1 MRKICLF
8 VLLQINAVLGWAQ
21 VTYTL
26 SSHREHVDKVINDA
40 ITEANRIKLADS
52 KLSPLMK
59 FAKKNIAS
67 DDKFADFDGSNSSIG
82 LCPVNKSWRIENRN
96 YRLPTPEEMIYIAP
110 FFTSPKD
117 MPRFTKSGKL
127 YNNVETLNIENSG
140 ETTVYS
146 DYMSKENVIYGLR
159 FKKRADNEPTD
170 NPYRLAYR
178 YTLSGG
184 ALIIGIKQLGSA
196 AGVKKVKDIADPK
209 WWAAQNDI
217 FLFTLPVK
225 KEGVA
230 YCTSGSSV
238 LLIDKEA
245 VRMSL
250 MSNTSNFLTRPY
262 IDIDKTYAAN
272 STFMHYNISGTNI
285 TVDKTIDPTIVKH
298 IGTEL
303 PNIDVYMRSCPFSV
317 NLEYEGGKFPYGDIV
332 SERLGS
338 GALIYHIA
346 LKKNFS
352 SDKRTM
358 VFKIKNAAHI
368 PQLEGKFTMTQMPI
382 DINNV
387 PDSIPADYL
396 ANNYL
401 DSSGSLSGNFNS
413 DIGQFDWEDAIS
425 YATFSVD
432 DVDARSMSFD
442 ELGEN
447 KKYYHLPSLNNLSC
461 VLPTSNKYFT
471 RKYEVEE
478 IDSMAYGIYNE
489 SPNTVTSSYY
499 SNGDGVIYA
508 VRPIRSWSSAAYRYQ
523 YKPKEGLVVDIIPL
537 GSAAFKVKSAREIS
551 DGEIF
556 TRPGVRTRIFRSD
569 EDSSQSNRA
578 CGRIWTSTETPYS
591 YDSDEAMAYEYDETG
606 IYVKSLPKSTML
618 SVIPFLGEENTS
630 DDQPDEEPTEPV
642 SHKSNRVRRVPRK
655 TRTSRP
661 AVSVRKTVKSPSK
674 GNNHIIV
681 VDKTK

>member
-26 SSHREHVDKVINDA
+26 SSHREYVDKVINDA
-40 ITEANRIKLADS
+40 ITEANRIKIEDS

-82 LCPVNKSWRIENRN
+82 LCPPNKSWRIGNRN

-170 NPYRLAYR
+170 NPYRSAYR

-262 IDIDKTYAAN
+262 IDIDKMYAAN

-303 PNIDVYMRSCPFSV
+303 PNIDVYMRSCPSSV

-338 GALIYHIA
+338 GALIYHIT

-401 DSSGSLSGNFNS
+401 DTSGSLSGNSNS
-413 DIGQFDWEDAIS
+413 DIGQFDWDSAKS
-425 YATFSVD
+425 YANSVE
-432 DVDARSMSFD
+432 VEERMKQVLSFD
-442 ELGEN
+442 DLDN
-447 KKYYHLPSLNNLSC
+447 VPLKYYHLPSLNNLSC
-461 VLPTSNKYFT
+461 ILPSHTKSFTEKYDL
-471 RKYEVEE
+471 EE
-478 IDSMAYGIYNE
+478 IDSMAYGIYDQD
-489 SPNTVTSSYY
+489 PNVVTSSYY
-499 SNGDGVIYA
+499 SKGDGVIYA
-508 VRPIRSWSSAAYRYQ
+508 IRPIKSWSSAAFRYQ
-523 YKPKEGLVVDIIPL
+523 YKPNEGLVVDMVPL
-537 GSAAFKVKSAREIS
+537 GSAAFKVKSAQEIS

-556 TRPGVRTRIFRSD
+556 SRSDVRTRIFRSN
-569 EDSSQSNRA
+569 EKQSS
-578 CGRIWTSTETPYS
+578 GGIWTSTESPYAP
-591 YDSDEAMAYEYDETG
+591 DEAMAYEYDKNG
-606 IYVKSLPKSTML
+606 IYLRSESKSKILP
-618 SVIPFLGEENTS
+618 VIPFLGEEKTTEEES
-630 DDQPDEEPTEPV
+630 DEESDEPV
-642 SHKSNRVRRVPRK
+642 TRKPKRVRRVPRK

-661 AVSVRKTVKSPSK
+661 AVSVRKIVKSPSK

>member
-26 SSHREHVDKVINDA
+26 SSHREYVDKVINDA
-40 ITEANRIKLADS
+40 ITEANRIKIEDS
-52 KLSPLMK
+52 ELSPLMK

-82 LCPVNKSWRIENRN
+82 LCPPNKSWRIGNRN

-170 NPYRLAYR
+170 NPYRSAYR

-184 ALIIGIKQLGSA
+184 TLIIGIKQLGSA

-303 PNIDVYMRSCPFSV
+303 PNIDVYMRSCPSSV

-338 GALIYHIA
+338 GALIYHIT
-346 LKKNFS
+346 LKKNYS

-401 DSSGSLSGNFNS
+401 DSSGSLTGNSNS

-425 YATFSVD
+425 YANFSVD
-432 DVDARSMSFD
+432 DVDTRFMSFD
-442 ELGEN
+442 ELCEK

-461 VLPTSNKYFT
+461 ILPSHTKSFTEKYDL
-471 RKYEVEE
+471 EE
-478 IDSMAYGIYNE
+478 IDSMAYGIYDQD
-489 SPNTVTSSYY
+489 PNVVTSSYY
-499 SNGDGVIYA
+499 SKGDGVIYA
-508 VRPIRSWSSAAYRYQ
+508 IRPIKSWSSAAFRYQ
-523 YKPKEGLVVDIIPL
+523 YKPNEGLVVDMVPL
-537 GSAAFKVKSAREIS
+537 GSAAFKVKSAQEIS

-556 TRPGVRTRIFRSD
+556 SRSDVRTRIFRSN
-569 EDSSQSNRA
+569 EKQSS
-578 CGRIWTSTETPYS
+578 GGIWTSTESPYAP
-591 YDSDEAMAYEYDETG
+591 DEAMAYEYDKNG
-606 IYVKSLPKSTML
+606 IYLRSESKSKILP
-618 SVIPFLGEENTS
+618 VIPFLGEEKTTEEES
-630 DDQPDEEPTEPV
+630 DEESDEPV
-642 SHKSNRVRRVPRK
+642 TRKPKRVRRVPRK

-661 AVSVRKTVKSPSK
+661 AVSVRKIVKSPSK

>member
-26 SSHREHVDKVINDA
+26 SSHREYVDKVINDA
-40 ITEANRIKLADS
+40 ITEANRIKIEDS
-52 KLSPLMK
+52 ELSPLMK

-82 LCPVNKSWRIENRN
+82 LCPPNKSWRIGNRN

-170 NPYRLAYR
+170 NPYRSAYR

-184 ALIIGIKQLGSA
+184 TLIIGIKQLGSA

-217 FLFTLPVK
+217 LLFTLPVME
-225 KEGVA
+225 EGVA

-262 IDIDKTYAAN
+262 IDIDKTYATN
-272 STFMHYNISGTNI
+272 RTFMHYNVSGTNI
-285 TVDKTIDPTIVKH
+285 TVDKTVDPTIVKH

-303 PNIDVYMRSCPFSV
+303 PNIDVYMRSCPSSA

-338 GALIYHIA
+338 GALIYHIT

-396 ANNYL
+396 ADNYL
-401 DSSGSLSGNFNS
+401 DTSGSLSGNSNS
-413 DIGQFDWEDAIS
+413 DIGQFDWDSAKS
-425 YATFSVD
+425 YANSVE
-432 DVDARSMSFD
+432 VEERMKQVLSFD
-442 ELGEN
+442 DLDN
-447 KKYYHLPSLNNLSC
+447 VPLKYYHLPSLNNLSC
-461 VLPTSNKYFT
+461 ILPSHTKSFTEKYDL
-471 RKYEVEE
+471 EE
-478 IDSMAYGIYNE
+478 IDSMAYGIYDQD
-489 SPNTVTSSYY
+489 PNVVTSSYY
-499 SNGDGVIYA
+499 SKGDGVIYA
-508 VRPIRSWSSAAYRYQ
+508 IRPIKSWSSAAFRYQ
-523 YKPKEGLVVDIIPL
+523 YKPNEGLVVDMVPL
-537 GSAAFKVKSAREIS
+537 GSAAFKVKSAQEIS

-556 TRPGVRTRIFRSD
+556 SRSDVRTRIFRSN
-569 EDSSQSNRA
+569 EKQSI
-578 CGRIWTSTETPYS
+578 GGIWTSTESPYAP
-591 YDSDEAMAYEYDETG
+591 DEAMAYEYDKNG
-606 IYVKSLPKSTML
+606 IYLRSESKSKILP
-618 SVIPFLGEENTS
+618 VIPFLGEEKTTEEES
-630 DDQPDEEPTEPV
+630 DEESDEPV
-642 SHKSNRVRRVPRK
+642 TRKPKRVRRVPRK

-661 AVSVRKTVKSPSK
+661 AVSVRKIVKSPSK

>member
-26 SSHREHVDKVINDA
+26 SSHREYVDKVINDA
-40 ITEANRIKLADS
+40 ITEANRIKIEDS
-52 KLSPLMK
+52 ELSPLMK

-82 LCPVNKSWRIENRN
+82 LCPPNKSWRIGNRN

-170 NPYRLAYR
+170 NPYRSAYR

-184 ALIIGIKQLGSA
+184 TLIIGIKQLGSA

-217 FLFTLPVK
+217 LLFTLPVME
-225 KEGVA
+225 EGVA

-262 IDIDKTYAAN
+262 IDIDKTYATN
-272 STFMHYNISGTNI
+272 RTFMHYNVSGTNI

-303 PNIDVYMRSCPFSV
+303 PNIDVYMRSCPSSA

-338 GALIYHIA
+338 GALIYHIT

-401 DSSGSLSGNFNS
+401 DTSGSLSGNSNS
-413 DIGQFDWEDAIS
+413 DIGQFDWDSAKS
-425 YATFSVD
+425 YANSVE
-432 DVDARSMSFD
+432 VEERMKQVLSFD
-442 ELGEN
+442 DLDN
-447 KKYYHLPSLNNLSC
+447 VPLKYYHLPSLNNLSC
-461 VLPTSNKYFT
+461 ILPSHTKSFTEKYDL
-471 RKYEVEE
+471 EE
-478 IDSMAYGIYNE
+478 IDSMAYGIYDQD
-489 SPNTVTSSYY
+489 PNVVTSSYY
-499 SNGDGVIYA
+499 SKGDGVIYA
-508 VRPIRSWSSAAYRYQ
+508 IRPIKSWSSAAFRYQ
-523 YKPKEGLVVDIIPL
+523 YKPNEGLVVDMVPL
-537 GSAAFKVKSAREIS
+537 GSAAFKVKSAQEIS

-556 TRPGVRTRIFRSD
+556 SRSDVRTRIFRSN
-569 EDSSQSNRA
+569 EKQSS
-578 CGRIWTSTETPYS
+578 GGIWTSTESPYAP
-591 YDSDEAMAYEYDETG
+591 DEAMAYEYDKNG
-606 IYVKSLPKSTML
+606 IYLRSESKSKILP
-618 SVIPFLGEENTS
+618 VIPFLGEEKTTEKES
-630 DDQPDEEPTEPV
+630 DEESDEPV
-642 SHKSNRVRRVPRK
+642 TRKPKRVRRVPRK
-655 TRTSRP
+655 TRTSRL
-661 AVSVRKTVKSPSK
+661 AVSVRKIVKSPSK

>member
-26 SSHREHVDKVINDA
+26 SSHREYVDKVINDA
-40 ITEANRIKLADS
+40 ITEANRIKIEDS
-52 KLSPLMK
+52 ELSPLMK

-67 DDKFADFDGSNSSIG
+67 DDKFADFDGSNSSVG
-82 LCPVNKSWRIENRN
+82 LCPPNKSWRIGNRN

-159 FKKRADNEPTD
+159 FKKRADSEPTD
-170 NPYRLAYR
+170 NPYRSAYR

-217 FLFTLPVK
+217 LLFTLPVME
-225 KEGVA
+225 EGVA

-262 IDIDKTYAAN
+262 IDIDKTYATN
-272 STFMHYNISGTNI
+272 RTFMHYNVSGTNI

-303 PNIDVYMRSCPFSV
+303 PNIDVYMRSCPSSA

-338 GALIYHIA
+338 GALIYHIT

-396 ANNYL
+396 ADNYL
-401 DSSGSLSGNFNS
+401 DTSGSLSGNSNS
-413 DIGQFDWEDAIS
+413 DIGQFDWDSAKS
-425 YATFSVD
+425 YANSVE
-432 DVDARSMSFD
+432 VEERMKQVLSFD
-442 ELGEN
+442 DLDN
-447 KKYYHLPSLNNLSC
+447 VPLKYYHLPSLNNLSC
-461 VLPTSNKYFT
+461 ILPSHTKSFTEKYDL
-471 RKYEVEE
+471 EE
-478 IDSMAYGIYNE
+478 IDSMAYGIYDQD
-489 SPNTVTSSYY
+489 PNVVTSSYY
-499 SNGDGVIYA
+499 SKGDGVIYA
-508 VRPIRSWSSAAYRYQ
+508 IRPIKSWSSAAFRYQ
-523 YKPKEGLVVDIIPL
+523 YKPNEGLVVDMVPL
-537 GSAAFKVKSAREIS
+537 GSAAFKVKSAQEIS

-556 TRPGVRTRIFRSD
+556 SRSDVRTRIFRSN
-569 EDSSQSNRA
+569 EKQSI
-578 CGRIWTSTETPYS
+578 GGIWTSTESPYAP
-591 YDSDEAMAYEYDETG
+591 DEAMAYEYDKNG
-606 IYVKSLPKSTML
+606 IYLRSESKSKILP
-618 SVIPFLGEENTS
+618 VIPFLGEEKTTEEES
-630 DDQPDEEPTEPV
+630 DEESDEPV
-642 SHKSNRVRRVPRK
+642 TRKPKRVRRVPRK

-661 AVSVRKTVKSPSK
+661 AVSVRKIVKSPSK

>member
-26 SSHREHVDKVINDA
+26 SSHREYVDKVINDA
-40 ITEANRIKLADS
+40 ITEANRIKIEDS
-52 KLSPLMK
+52 ELCPLMK

-67 DDKFADFDGSNSSIG
+67 DDKFADFDGSNSSVG
-82 LCPVNKSWRIENRN
+82 LCPPNKSWRIGNRN

-140 ETTVYS
+140 ETTAYS

-170 NPYRLAYR
+170 NPYRSAYR

-184 ALIIGIKQLGSA
+184 TLIIGIKQLGSA

-217 FLFTLPVK
+217 LLFTLPVME
-225 KEGVA
+225 EGVA

-262 IDIDKTYAAN
+262 IDIDKTYATN
-272 STFMHYNISGTNI
+272 RTFMHYNVSGTNI

-303 PNIDVYMRSCPFSV
+303 PNIDVYMRSCPSSA

-338 GALIYHIA
+338 GALIYHIT

-401 DSSGSLSGNFNS
+401 DTSGSLSGNSNS
-413 DIGQFDWEDAIS
+413 DIGQFDWDSAKS
-425 YATFSVD
+425 YANSVE
-432 DVDARSMSFD
+432 VEERMKQVLSFD
-442 ELGEN
+442 DLDN
-447 KKYYHLPSLNNLSC
+447 VPLKYYHLPSLNNLSC
-461 VLPTSNKYFT
+461 ILPSHTKSFTEKYDL
-471 RKYEVEE
+471 EE
-478 IDSMAYGIYNE
+478 IDSMAYGIYDQD
-489 SPNTVTSSYY
+489 PNVVTSSYY
-499 SNGDGVIYA
+499 SKGDGVIYA
-508 VRPIRSWSSAAYRYQ
+508 IRPIKSWSSAAFRYQ
-523 YKPKEGLVVDIIPL
+523 YKPNEGLVVDMVPL
-537 GSAAFKVKSAREIS
+537 GSAAFKVKSAQEIS

-556 TRPGVRTRIFRSD
+556 SRSDVRTRIFRSN
-569 EDSSQSNRA
+569 EKQSI
-578 CGRIWTSTETPYS
+578 GGIWTSTESPYAP
-591 YDSDEAMAYEYDETG
+591 DEAMAYEYDKNG
-606 IYVKSLPKSTML
+606 IYLRSESKSKILP
-618 SVIPFLGEENTS
+618 VIPFLGEEKTTEEES
-630 DDQPDEEPTEPV
+630 DEESDEPV
-642 SHKSNRVRRVPRK
+642 TRKPKRVRRVPRK

-661 AVSVRKTVKSPSK
+661 AVSVRKIVKSPSK

>member
-26 SSHREHVDKVINDA
+26 SSHREYVDKVINDA
-40 ITEANRIKLADS
+40 ITEANRIKIADS
-52 KLSPLMK
+52 ELSPLMK

-82 LCPVNKSWRIENRN
+82 LCPPNKSWRIGNRN

-170 NPYRLAYR
+170 NPYRSAYR

-184 ALIIGIKQLGSA
+184 TLIIGIKQLGSA

-217 FLFTLPVK
+217 LLFTLPVME
-225 KEGVA
+225 EGVA

-262 IDIDKTYAAN
+262 IDIDKTYATN
-272 STFMHYNISGTNI
+272 RTFMHYNVSGTNI

-303 PNIDVYMRSCPFSV
+303 PNIDVYMRSCPSSA

-338 GALIYHIA
+338 GALIYHIT

-401 DSSGSLSGNFNS
+401 DTSGSLSGNSNS
-413 DIGQFDWEDAIS
+413 DIGQFDWDSAKS
-425 YATFSVD
+425 YANSVE
-432 DVDARSMSFD
+432 VEERMKQVLSFD
-442 ELGEN
+442 DLDN
-447 KKYYHLPSLNNLSC
+447 VPLKYYHLPSLNNLSC
-461 VLPTSNKYFT
+461 ILPSHTKSFTEKYDL
-471 RKYEVEE
+471 EE
-478 IDSMAYGIYNE
+478 IDSMAYGIYDQD
-489 SPNTVTSSYY
+489 PNVVTSSYY
-499 SNGDGVIYA
+499 SKGDGVIYA
-508 VRPIRSWSSAAYRYQ
+508 IRPIKSWSSAAFRYQ
-523 YKPKEGLVVDIIPL
+523 YKPNEGLVVDMVPL
-537 GSAAFKVKSAREIS
+537 GSAAFKVKSAQEIS

-556 TRPGVRTRIFRSD
+556 SRSDVRTRIFRSN
-569 EDSSQSNRA
+569 EKQSI
-578 CGRIWTSTETPYS
+578 GGIWTSTESPYAP
-591 YDSDEAMAYEYDETG
+591 DEAMAYEYDKNG
-606 IYVKSLPKSTML
+606 IYLRSESKSKILP
-618 SVIPFLGEENTS
+618 VIPFLGEEKTTEEES
-630 DDQPDEEPTEPV
+630 DEESDEPV
-642 SHKSNRVRRVPRK
+642 TRKPKRVRRVPRK

-661 AVSVRKTVKSPSK
+661 AVSVRKIVKSPSK

>member
-26 SSHREHVDKVINDA
+26 SSHREYVDKVINDA
-40 ITEANRIKLADS
+40 ITEANRIKIADS
-52 KLSPLMK
+52 ELSPLMK

-82 LCPVNKSWRIENRN
+82 LCPPNKSWRIGNRN

-127 YNNVETLNIENSG
+127 CNNVETLNIENSG

-170 NPYRLAYR
+170 NPYCSAYR

-217 FLFTLPVK
+217 LLFTLPVME
-225 KEGVA
+225 EGVA

-262 IDIDKTYAAN
+262 IDIDKTYATN
-272 STFMHYNISGTNI
+272 RTFMHYNVSGTNI

-303 PNIDVYMRSCPFSV
+303 PNIDVYMRSCPSSA

-338 GALIYHIA
+338 GALIYHIT

-401 DSSGSLSGNFNS
+401 DTSGSLSGNSNS
-413 DIGQFDWEDAIS
+413 DIGQFDWDSAKS
-425 YATFSVD
+425 YANSVE
-432 DVDARSMSFD
+432 VEERMKQVLSFD
-442 ELGEN
+442 DLDN
-447 KKYYHLPSLNNLSC
+447 VPLKYYHLPSLNNLSC
-461 VLPTSNKYFT
+461 ILPSHTKSFTEKYDL
-471 RKYEVEE
+471 EE
-478 IDSMAYGIYNE
+478 IDSMAYGIYDQD
-489 SPNTVTSSYY
+489 PNVVSSSYY
-499 SNGDGVIYA
+499 SKGDGVIYA
-508 VRPIRSWSSAAYRYQ
+508 IRPIKSWSSAAFRYQ
-523 YKPKEGLVVDIIPL
+523 YKPNEGLVVDMVPL
-537 GSAAFKVKSAREIS
+537 GSAAFKVKSAQEIS

-556 TRPGVRTRIFRSD
+556 SRSDVRTRIFRSN
-569 EDSSQSNRA
+569 EKQSS
-578 CGRIWTSTETPYS
+578 GGIWTSTESPYAP
-591 YDSDEAMAYEYDETG
+591 DEAMAYEYDKNG
-606 IYVKSLPKSTML
+606 IYLRSESKSKILP
-618 SVIPFLGEENTS
+618 VIPFLGEEKTTEEES
-630 DDQPDEEPTEPV
+630 DEESDEPV
-642 SHKSNRVRRVPRK
+642 TRKPKRVRRVPRK

-661 AVSVRKTVKSPSK
+661 AVSVRKIVKSPSK

>member
-26 SSHREHVDKVINDA
+26 SSHREYVDKVINDA
-40 ITEANRIKLADS
+40 ITEANRIKIEDS

-82 LCPVNKSWRIENRN
+82 LCPPNKSWRIGNRN

-170 NPYRLAYR
+170 NPYRSAYR

-303 PNIDVYMRSCPFSV
+303 PNIDVYMRSCPSSV

-338 GALIYHIA
+338 GALIYHIT

-401 DSSGSLSGNFNS
+401 DTSGSLSGNSNS
-413 DIGQFDWEDAIS
+413 DIGQFDWDSAKS
-425 YATFSVD
+425 YANSVE
-432 DVDARSMSFD
+432 VEERMKQVLSFD
-442 ELGEN
+442 DLDN
-447 KKYYHLPSLNNLSC
+447 VPLKYYHLPSLNNLSC
-461 VLPTSNKYFT
+461 ILPSHTKSFTEKYDL
-471 RKYEVEE
+471 EE
-478 IDSMAYGIYNE
+478 IDSMAYGIYDQD
-489 SPNTVTSSYY
+489 PNVVTSSYY
-499 SNGDGVIYA
+499 SKGDGVIYA
-508 VRPIRSWSSAAYRYQ
+508 IRPIKSWSSAAFRYQ
-523 YKPKEGLVVDIIPL
+523 YKPNEGLVVDMVPL
-537 GSAAFKVKSAREIS
+537 GSAAFKVKSAQEIS

-556 TRPGVRTRIFRSD
+556 SRSDVRTRIFRSN
-569 EDSSQSNRA
+569 EKQSI
-578 CGRIWTSTETPYS
+578 GGIWTSTESPYAP
-591 YDSDEAMAYEYDETG
+591 DEAMAYEYDKNG
-606 IYVKSLPKSTML
+606 IYLRSESKSKILP
-618 SVIPFLGEENTS
+618 VIPFLGEEKTTEEES
-630 DDQPDEEPTEPV
+630 DEESDEPV
-642 SHKSNRVRRVPRK
+642 TRKPKRVRRVPRK

-661 AVSVRKTVKSPSK
+661 AVSVRKIVKSPSK

>member
-26 SSHREHVDKVINDA
+26 SSHREYVDKVINDA
-40 ITEANRIKLADS
+40 ITEANRIKIADS
-52 KLSPLMK
+52 ELSPLMK

-82 LCPVNKSWRIENRN
+82 LCPPNKSWRIGNRN

-170 NPYRLAYR
+170 NPYRSAYR

-217 FLFTLPVK
+217 LLFTLPVME
-225 KEGVA
+225 EGVA

-262 IDIDKTYAAN
+262 IDIDKTYATN
-272 STFMHYNISGTNI
+272 RTFMHYNVSGTNI

-303 PNIDVYMRSCPFSV
+303 PNIDVYMRSCPSSA

-338 GALIYHIA
+338 GALIYHIT

-401 DSSGSLSGNFNS
+401 DTSGSLSGNSNS
-413 DIGQFDWEDAIS
+413 DIGQFDWDSAKS
-425 YATFSVD
+425 YANSVE
-432 DVDARSMSFD
+432 VEERMKQVLSFD
-442 ELGEN
+442 DLDN
-447 KKYYHLPSLNNLSC
+447 VPLKYYHLPSLNNLSC
-461 VLPTSNKYFT
+461 ILPSHTKSFTEKYDL
-471 RKYEVEE
+471 EE
-478 IDSMAYGIYNE
+478 IDSMAYGIYDQD
-489 SPNTVTSSYY
+489 PNVVTSSYY
-499 SNGDGVIYA
+499 SKGDGVIYA
-508 VRPIRSWSSAAYRYQ
+508 IRPIKSWSSAAFRYQ
-523 YKPKEGLVVDIIPL
+523 YKPNEGLVVDMVPL
-537 GSAAFKVKSAREIS
+537 GSAAFKVKSAQEIS

-556 TRPGVRTRIFRSD
+556 SRSDVRTRIFRSN
-569 EDSSQSNRA
+569 EKQSI
-578 CGRIWTSTETPYS
+578 GGIWTSTESPYAP
-591 YDSDEAMAYEYDETG
+591 DEAMAYEYDKNG
-606 IYVKSLPKSTML
+606 IYLRSESKSKILP
-618 SVIPFLGEENTS
+618 VIPFLGEEKTTEEES
-630 DDQPDEEPTEPV
+630 DEESDEPV
-642 SHKSNRVRRVPRK
+642 TRKPKRVRRVPRK

-661 AVSVRKTVKSPSK
+661 AVSVRKIVKSPSK

>member
-26 SSHREHVDKVINDA
+26 SSHREYVDKVINDA
-40 ITEANRIKLADS
+40 ITEANRIKIADS
-52 KLSPLMK
+52 ELSPLMK

-82 LCPVNKSWRIENRN
+82 LCPPNKSWRIGNRN

-170 NPYRLAYR
+170 NPYRSAYR

-184 ALIIGIKQLGSA
+184 TLIIGIKQLGSA

-217 FLFTLPVK
+217 LLFTLPVME
-225 KEGVA
+225 EGVA

-262 IDIDKTYAAN
+262 IDIDKTYATN
-272 STFMHYNISGTNI
+272 RTFMHYNVSGTNI

-303 PNIDVYMRSCPFSV
+303 PNIDVYMRSCPSSA

-338 GALIYHIA
+338 GALIYHIT

-401 DSSGSLSGNFNS
+401 DSSGSLTGNSNS

-425 YATFSVD
+425 YANFSVD
-432 DVDARSMSFD
+432 DVDTRSMSFD
-442 ELGEN
+442 ELCEK

-461 VLPTSNKYFT
+461 ILPSHTKSFTEKYDL
-471 RKYEVEE
+471 EE
-478 IDSMAYGIYNE
+478 IDSMAYGIYDQD
-489 SPNTVTSSYY
+489 PNVVTSSYY
-499 SNGDGVIYA
+499 SKGDGVIYA
-508 VRPIRSWSSAAYRYQ
+508 IRPIKSWSSAAFRYQ
-523 YKPKEGLVVDIIPL
+523 YKPNEGLVVDMVPL
-537 GSAAFKVKSAREIS
+537 GSAAFKVKSAQEIS

-556 TRPGVRTRIFRSD
+556 SRSDVRTRIFRSN
-569 EDSSQSNRA
+569 EKQSI
-578 CGRIWTSTETPYS
+578 GGIWTSTESPYAP
-591 YDSDEAMAYEYDETG
+591 DEAMAYEYDKNG
-606 IYVKSLPKSTML
+606 IYLRSESKSKILP
-618 SVIPFLGEENTS
+618 VIPFLGEEKTTEEES
-630 DDQPDEEPTEPV
+630 DEESDEPV
-642 SHKSNRVRRVPRK
+642 TRKPKRVRRVPRK

-661 AVSVRKTVKSPSK
+661 AVSVRKIVKSPSK

>member
-26 SSHREHVDKVINDA
+26 SSHREYVDKVINDA
-40 ITEANRIKLADS
+40 ITEANRIKIEDS
-52 KLSPLMK
+52 ELSPLMK

-82 LCPVNKSWRIENRN
+82 LCPPNKSWRIGNRN

-127 YNNVETLNIENSG
+127 YNNVETLNIKNSG

-170 NPYRLAYR
+170 NPYRSAYR

-217 FLFTLPVK
+217 LLFTLPVME
-225 KEGVA
+225 EGVA

-262 IDIDKTYAAN
+262 IDIDKTYATN
-272 STFMHYNISGTNI
+272 RTFMHYNVSGTNI

-303 PNIDVYMRSCPFSV
+303 PNIDVYMRSCPSSA

-338 GALIYHIA
+338 GALIYHIT

-396 ANNYL
+396 ADNYL
-401 DSSGSLSGNFNS
+401 DTSGSLSGNSNS
-413 DIGQFDWEDAIS
+413 DIGQFDWDSAKS
-425 YATFSVD
+425 YANSVE
-432 DVDARSMSFD
+432 VEERMKQVLSFD
-442 ELGEN
+442 DLDN
-447 KKYYHLPSLNNLSC
+447 VPLKYYHLPSLNNLSC
-461 VLPTSNKYFT
+461 ILPSHTKSFTEKYDL
-471 RKYEVEE
+471 EE
-478 IDSMAYGIYNE
+478 IDSMAYGIYDQD
-489 SPNTVTSSYY
+489 PNVVTSSYY
-499 SNGDGVIYA
+499 SKGDGVIYA
-508 VRPIRSWSSAAYRYQ
+508 IRPIKSWSSAAFRYQ
-523 YKPKEGLVVDIIPL
+523 YKPNEGLVVDMVPL
-537 GSAAFKVKSAREIS
+537 GSAAFKVKSAQEIS

-556 TRPGVRTRIFRSD
+556 SRSDVRTRIFRSN
-569 EDSSQSNRA
+569 EKQSI
-578 CGRIWTSTETPYS
+578 GGIWTSTESPYAP
-591 YDSDEAMAYEYDETG
+591 DEAMAYEYDKNG
-606 IYVKSLPKSTML
+606 IYLRSESKSKILP
-618 SVIPFLGEENTS
+618 VIPFLGEEKTTEEES
-630 DDQPDEEPTEPV
+630 DEESDEPV
-642 SHKSNRVRRVPRK
+642 TRKPKRVRRVPRK

-661 AVSVRKTVKSPSK
+661 AVSVRKIVKSPSK

>member
-26 SSHREHVDKVINDA
+26 SSHREYVDKVINDA
-40 ITEANRIKLADS
+40 ITEANRIKIEDS
-52 KLSPLMK
+52 ELSPLMK

-82 LCPVNKSWRIENRN
+82 LCPSNKSWRIGNRN

-170 NPYRLAYR
+170 NPYRSAYR

-217 FLFTLPVK
+217 LLFTLPVME
-225 KEGVA
+225 EGVA

-262 IDIDKTYAAN
+262 IDIDKTYATN
-272 STFMHYNISGTNI
+272 RTFMHYNVSGTNI

-303 PNIDVYMRSCPFSV
+303 PNIDVYMRSCPSSA

-338 GALIYHIA
+338 GALIYHIT

-401 DSSGSLSGNFNS
+401 DTSGSLSGNSNS
-413 DIGQFDWEDAIS
+413 DIGQFDWDSAKS
-425 YATFSVD
+425 YANSVE
-432 DVDARSMSFD
+432 VEERMKQVLSFD
-442 ELGEN
+442 DLDN
-447 KKYYHLPSLNNLSC
+447 VPLKYYHLPSLNNLSC
-461 VLPTSNKYFT
+461 ILPSHTKSFTEKYDL
-471 RKYEVEE
+471 EE
-478 IDSMAYGIYNE
+478 IDSMAYGIYDQD
-489 SPNTVTSSYY
+489 PNVVTSSYY
-499 SNGDGVIYA
+499 SKGDGVIYA
-508 VRPIRSWSSAAYRYQ
+508 IRPIKSWSSAAFRYQ
-523 YKPKEGLVVDIIPL
+523 YKPNEGLVVDMVPL
-537 GSAAFKVKSAREIS
+537 GSAAFKVKSAQEIS

-556 TRPGVRTRIFRSD
+556 SRSDVRTRIFRSN
-569 EDSSQSNRA
+569 EKQSI
-578 CGRIWTSTETPYS
+578 GGIWTSTESPYAP
-591 YDSDEAMAYEYDETG
+591 DEAMAYEYDKNG
-606 IYVKSLPKSTML
+606 IYLRSESKSKILP
-618 SVIPFLGEENTS
+618 VIPFLGEEKTTEEES
-630 DDQPDEEPTEPV
+630 DEESDEPV
-642 SHKSNRVRRVPRK
+642 TRKPKRVRRVPRK

-661 AVSVRKTVKSPSK
+661 AVSVRKIVKSPSK

>member
-26 SSHREHVDKVINDA
+26 SSHREYVDKVINDA
-40 ITEANRIKLADS
+40 ITEANRIKIEDS
-52 KLSPLMK
+52 ELSPLMK

-82 LCPVNKSWRIENRN
+82 LCPPNKSWRIGNRN

-170 NPYRLAYR
+170 NPYRSAYR

-217 FLFTLPVK
+217 LLFTLPVME
-225 KEGVA
+225 EGVA

-262 IDIDKTYAAN
+262 IDIDKTYATN
-272 STFMHYNISGTNI
+272 RTFMHYNVSGTNI

-303 PNIDVYMRSCPFSV
+303 PNIDVYMRSCPSSA

-338 GALIYHIA
+338 GALIYHIT

-401 DSSGSLSGNFNS
+401 DTSGSLSGNSNS
-413 DIGQFDWEDAIS
+413 DIGQFDWDSAKS
-425 YATFSVD
+425 YANSVE
-432 DVDARSMSFD
+432 VEERMKQVLSFD
-442 ELGEN
+442 DLDN
-447 KKYYHLPSLNNLSC
+447 VPLKYYHLPSLNNLSC
-461 VLPTSNKYFT
+461 ILPSHTKSFTEKYDL
-471 RKYEVEE
+471 EE
-478 IDSMAYGIYNE
+478 IDSMAYGIYDQD
-489 SPNTVTSSYY
+489 PNVVSSSYY
-499 SNGDGVIYA
+499 SKGDGVIYA
-508 VRPIRSWSSAAYRYQ
+508 IRPIKSWSSAAFRYQ
-523 YKPKEGLVVDIIPL
+523 YKPNEGLVVDMVPL
-537 GSAAFKVKSAREIS
+537 GSAAFKVKSAQEIS

-556 TRPGVRTRIFRSD
+556 SRSDVRTRIFRSN
-569 EDSSQSNRA
+569 EKQSS
-578 CGRIWTSTETPYS
+578 GGIWTSTESPYAP
-591 YDSDEAMAYEYDETG
+591 DEAMAYEYNKNG
-606 IYVKSLPKSTML
+606 IYLRSESKSKILP
-618 SVIPFLGEENTS
+618 VIPFLGEEKTTEEES
-630 DDQPDEEPTEPV
+630 DEESDEPV
-642 SHKSNRVRRVPRK
+642 TRKPKRVRRVPRK

-661 AVSVRKTVKSPSK
+661 AVSVRKIVKSPSK

>member
-26 SSHREHVDKVINDA
+26 SSHREYVDKVINDA
-40 ITEANRIKLADS
+40 ITEANRIKIEDS
-52 KLSPLMK
+52 ELSPLMK

-67 DDKFADFDGSNSSIG
+67 DDKFADFDGSNSSVG
-82 LCPVNKSWRIENRN
+82 LCPPNKSWRIGNRN

-170 NPYRLAYR
+170 NPYRSAYR

-184 ALIIGIKQLGSA
+184 TLIIGIKQLGSA

-217 FLFTLPVK
+217 LLFTLPVME
-225 KEGVA
+225 EGVA

-262 IDIDKTYAAN
+262 IDIEKTYATN
-272 STFMHYNISGTNI
+272 RTFMHYNVSGTNI

-303 PNIDVYMRSCPFSV
+303 PNIDVYMRSCPSSA

-338 GALIYHIA
+338 GALIYHIT

-401 DSSGSLSGNFNS
+401 DTSGSLSGNSNS
-413 DIGQFDWEDAIS
+413 DIGQFDWDSAKS
-425 YATFSVD
+425 YANSVE
-432 DVDARSMSFD
+432 VEERMKQVLSFD
-442 ELGEN
+442 DLDN
-447 KKYYHLPSLNNLSC
+447 VPLKYYHLPSLNNLSC
-461 VLPTSNKYFT
+461 ILPSHTKSFTEKYDL
-471 RKYEVEE
+471 EE
-478 IDSMAYGIYNE
+478 IDSMAYGIYDQD
-489 SPNTVTSSYY
+489 PNVVTSSYY
-499 SNGDGVIYA
+499 SKGDGVIYA
-508 VRPIRSWSSAAYRYQ
+508 IRPIKSWSSAAFRYQ
-523 YKPKEGLVVDIIPL
+523 YKPNEGLVVDMVPL
-537 GSAAFKVKSAREIS
+537 GSAAFKVKSAQEIS

-556 TRPGVRTRIFRSD
+556 SRSDVRTRIFRSN
-569 EDSSQSNRA
+569 EKQSS
-578 CGRIWTSTETPYS
+578 GGIWTSTESPYAP
-591 YDSDEAMAYEYDETG
+591 DEAMAYEYDKNG
-606 IYVKSLPKSTML
+606 IYLRSESKSKILP
-618 SVIPFLGEENTS
+618 VIPFLGEEKTTEEES
-630 DDQPDEEPTEPV
+630 DEESDEPV
-642 SHKSNRVRRVPRK
+642 TRKPKRVRRVPRK

-661 AVSVRKTVKSPSK
+661 AVSVRKIVKSPSK

>member
-26 SSHREHVDKVINDA
+26 SSHREYVDKVINDA
-40 ITEANRIKLADS
+40 ITEANRIKIEDS
-52 KLSPLMK
+52 ELSPLMK

-67 DDKFADFDGSNSSIG
+67 DDKFADFDGSNSSVG
-82 LCPVNKSWRIENRN
+82 LCPPNKSWRIGNRN

-170 NPYRLAYR
+170 NPYRSAYR

-184 ALIIGIKQLGSA
+184 TLIIGIKQLGSA

-217 FLFTLPVK
+217 LLFTLPVME
-225 KEGVA
+225 EGVA

-262 IDIDKTYAAN
+262 IDIDKTYATN
-272 STFMHYNISGTNI
+272 RTFMHYNVSGTNI

-303 PNIDVYMRSCPFSV
+303 PNIDVYMRSCPSSA

-338 GALIYHIA
+338 GALIYHIT

-401 DSSGSLSGNFNS
+401 DTSGSLSGNSNS
-413 DIGQFDWEDAIS
+413 DIGQFDWDSAKS
-425 YATFSVD
+425 YANSVE
-432 DVDARSMSFD
+432 VEERMKQVLSFD
-442 ELGEN
+442 DLDN
-447 KKYYHLPSLNNLSC
+447 VPLKYYHLPSLNNLSC
-461 VLPTSNKYFT
+461 ILPSHTKSFTEKYDL
-471 RKYEVEE
+471 EE
-478 IDSMAYGIYNE
+478 IDSMAYGIYDQD
-489 SPNTVTSSYY
+489 PNVVTSSYY
-499 SNGDGVIYA
+499 SKGDGVIYA
-508 VRPIRSWSSAAYRYQ
+508 IRPIKSWSSAAFRYQ
-523 YKPKEGLVVDIIPL
+523 YKPNEGLVVDMVPL
-537 GSAAFKVKSAREIS
+537 GSAAFKVKSAQEIS

-556 TRPGVRTRIFRSD
+556 SRSDVRTRIFRSN
-569 EDSSQSNRA
+569 EKQSS
-578 CGRIWTSTETPYS
+578 GGIWTSTESPYAP
-591 YDSDEAMAYEYDETG
+591 DEAMAYEYDKNG
-606 IYVKSLPKSTML
+606 IYLRSESKSKILP
-618 SVIPFLGEENTS
+618 VIPFLGEEKTTEEES
-630 DDQPDEEPTEPV
+630 DEESDEPV
-642 SHKSNRVRRVPRK
+642 TRKPKRVRRVPRK

-661 AVSVRKTVKSPSK
+661 AVSVRESTYFL
-674 GNNHIIV
+674 
-681 VDKTK
+681 

>member
-26 SSHREHVDKVINDA
+26 SSHREYVDKVINDA
-40 ITEANRIKLADS
+40 ITEANRIKIEDS

-82 LCPVNKSWRIENRN
+82 LCPPNKSWRIGNRN

-170 NPYRLAYR
+170 NPYRSAYR

-303 PNIDVYMRSCPFSV
+303 PNIDVYMRSCPSSV

-338 GALIYHIA
+338 GALIYHIT

-358 VFKIKNAAHI
+358 VFIIKNAAHI

-401 DSSGSLSGNFNS
+401 DTSGSLSGNSNS
-413 DIGQFDWEDAIS
+413 DIGQFDWDSAKS
-425 YATFSVD
+425 YANSVE
-432 DVDARSMSFD
+432 VEERMKQVLSFD
-442 ELGEN
+442 DLDN
-447 KKYYHLPSLNNLSC
+447 VPLKYYHLPSLNNLSC
-461 VLPTSNKYFT
+461 ILPSHTKSFTEKYDL
-471 RKYEVEE
+471 EE
-478 IDSMAYGIYNE
+478 IDSMAYGIYDQD
-489 SPNTVTSSYY
+489 PNVVTSSYY
-499 SNGDGVIYA
+499 SKGDGVIYA
-508 VRPIRSWSSAAYRYQ
+508 IRPIKSWSSAAFRYQ
-523 YKPKEGLVVDIIPL
+523 YKPNEGLVVDMVPL
-537 GSAAFKVKSAREIS
+537 GSAAFKVKSAQEIS

-556 TRPGVRTRIFRSD
+556 SRSDVRTRIFRSN
-569 EDSSQSNRA
+569 EKQSS
-578 CGRIWTSTETPYS
+578 GGIWTSTESPYAP
-591 YDSDEAMAYEYDETG
+591 DEAMAYEYDKNG
-606 IYVKSLPKSTML
+606 IYLRSESKSKILP
-618 SVIPFLGEENTS
+618 VIPFLGEEKTTEEES
-630 DDQPDEEPTEPV
+630 DEESDEPV
-642 SHKSNRVRRVPRK
+642 TRKPKRVRRVPRK

-661 AVSVRKTVKSPSK
+661 AVSVRKIVKSPSK

>member
-26 SSHREHVDKVINDA
+26 SSHREYVDKVINDA
-40 ITEANRIKLADS
+40 ITEANRIKIEDS

-82 LCPVNKSWRIENRN
+82 LCPPNKSWRIGNRN

-170 NPYRLAYR
+170 NPYRSAYR

-303 PNIDVYMRSCPFSV
+303 PNIDVYMRSCPSSV

-338 GALIYHIA
+338 GALIYHIT
-346 LKKNFS
+346 LKKNFN

-401 DSSGSLSGNFNS
+401 DTSGSLSGNSNS
-413 DIGQFDWEDAIS
+413 DIGQFDWDSAKS
-425 YATFSVD
+425 YANSVE
-432 DVDARSMSFD
+432 VEERMKQVLSFD
-442 ELGEN
+442 DLDN
-447 KKYYHLPSLNNLSC
+447 VPLKYYHLPSLNNLSC
-461 VLPTSNKYFT
+461 ILPSHTKSFTEKYDL
-471 RKYEVEE
+471 EE
-478 IDSMAYGIYNE
+478 IDSMAYGIYDQD
-489 SPNTVTSSYY
+489 PNVVTSSYY
-499 SNGDGVIYA
+499 SKGDGVIYA
-508 VRPIRSWSSAAYRYQ
+508 IRPIKSWSSAAFRYQ
-523 YKPKEGLVVDIIPL
+523 YKPNEGLVVDMVPL
-537 GSAAFKVKSAREIS
+537 GSAAFKVKSAQEIS
-551 DGEIF
+551 DGEILS
-556 TRPGVRTRIFRSD
+556 RSDVRTRIFRSN
-569 EDSSQSNRA
+569 EKQSS
-578 CGRIWTSTETPYS
+578 GGIWTSTESPYAP
-591 YDSDEAMAYEYDETG
+591 DEAMAYEYDKNG
-606 IYVKSLPKSTML
+606 IYLRSESKSKILP
-618 SVIPFLGEENTS
+618 VIPFLGEEKTTEEES
-630 DDQPDEEPTEPV
+630 DEESDEPV
-642 SHKSNRVRRVPRK
+642 TRKPKRVRRVPRK

-661 AVSVRKTVKSPSK
+661 AVSVRKIVKSPSK

>member
-1 MRKICLF
+1 M
-8 VLLQINAVLGWAQ
+8 
-21 VTYTL
+21 
-26 SSHREHVDKVINDA
+26 
-40 ITEANRIKLADS
+40 
-52 KLSPLMK
+52 
-59 FAKKNIAS
+59 
-67 DDKFADFDGSNSSIG
+67 
-82 LCPVNKSWRIENRN
+82 
-96 YRLPTPEEMIYIAP
+96 
-110 FFTSPKD
+110 
-117 MPRFTKSGKL
+117 
-127 YNNVETLNIENSG
+127 ETLNIENSG

-170 NPYRLAYR
+170 NPYRSAYR

-184 ALIIGIKQLGSA
+184 TLIIGIKQLGSA

-217 FLFTLPVK
+217 LLFTLPVME
-225 KEGVA
+225 EGVA

-262 IDIDKTYAAN
+262 IDIDKTYATN
-272 STFMHYNISGTNI
+272 RTFMHYNVSGTNI

-303 PNIDVYMRSCPFSV
+303 PNIDVYMRSCPSSA

-338 GALIYHIA
+338 GALIYHIT

-401 DSSGSLSGNFNS
+401 DSSGSLTGNSNS

-425 YATFSVD
+425 YANFSVD
-432 DVDARSMSFD
+432 DVDTRSMSFD
-442 ELGEN
+442 ELCEK

-461 VLPTSNKYFT
+461 ILPSHTKSFTEKYDL
-471 RKYEVEE
+471 EE
-478 IDSMAYGIYNE
+478 IDSMAYGIYDQD
-489 SPNTVTSSYY
+489 PNVVTSSYY
-499 SNGDGVIYA
+499 SKGDGVIYA
-508 VRPIRSWSSAAYRYQ
+508 IRPIKSWSSAAFRYQ
-523 YKPKEGLVVDIIPL
+523 YKPNEGLVVDMVPL
-537 GSAAFKVKSAREIS
+537 GSAAFKVKSAQEIS

-556 TRPGVRTRIFRSD
+556 SRSDVRTRIFRSN
-569 EDSSQSNRA
+569 EKQSI
-578 CGRIWTSTETPYS
+578 GGIWTSTESPYAP
-591 YDSDEAMAYEYDETG
+591 DEAMAYEYDKNG
-606 IYVKSLPKSTML
+606 IYLRSESKSKILP
-618 SVIPFLGEENTS
+618 VIPFLGEEKTTEEES
-630 DDQPDEEPTEPV
+630 DEESDEPV
-642 SHKSNRVRRVPRK
+642 TRKPKRVRRVPRK

-661 AVSVRKTVKSPSK
+661 SVSVRKIVKSPSK

>member
-26 SSHREHVDKVINDA
+26 SSHREYVDKVINDA
-40 ITEANRIKLADS
+40 ITEANRIKIEDS
-52 KLSPLMK
+52 ELSPLMK

-82 LCPVNKSWRIENRN
+82 LCPPNKSWRIGNRN

-170 NPYRLAYR
+170 NPYRSAYR

-184 ALIIGIKQLGSA
+184 TLIIGVKQLGSA

-217 FLFTLPVK
+217 LLFTLPVME
-225 KEGVA
+225 EGVA

-262 IDIDKTYAAN
+262 IDIDKTYATN
-272 STFMHYNISGTNI
+272 RTFMHYNVSGTNI

-298 IGTEL
+298 VGTEL
-303 PNIDVYMRSCPFSV
+303 PNIDVYMRSCPSSA

-338 GALIYHIA
+338 GALIYHIT

-401 DSSGSLSGNFNS
+401 DSSGSLTGNSNS

-425 YATFSVD
+425 YANFSVD
-432 DVDARSMSFD
+432 DVDTRFMSFD
-442 ELGEN
+442 ELCEK

-461 VLPTSNKYFT
+461 ILPSHTKSFTEKYDL
-471 RKYEVEE
+471 EE
-478 IDSMAYGIYNE
+478 IDSMAYGIYE
-489 SPNTVTSSYY
+489 QDPNVVSSSYY
-499 SNGDGVIYA
+499 SKGDGVIYA
-508 VRPIRSWSSAAYRYQ
+508 IRPIKSWSSAAFRYQ
-523 YKPKEGLVVDIIPL
+523 YKPNEGLVVDMVPL
-537 GSAAFKVKSAREIS
+537 GSAAFKVKSAQEIS

-556 TRPGVRTRIFRSD
+556 SRSDVRTRIFRSN
-569 EDSSQSNRA
+569 EKQSS
-578 CGRIWTSTETPYS
+578 GGIWTSTESPYAP
-591 YDSDEAMAYEYDETG
+591 DEAMAYEYDKNG
-606 IYVKSLPKSTML
+606 IYLRSESKSKILP
-618 SVIPFLGEENTS
+618 VIPFLGEEKTTEEES
-630 DDQPDEEPTEPV
+630 DEESDEPV
-642 SHKSNRVRRVPRK
+642 TRKPKRVRRVPRK

-661 AVSVRKTVKSPSK
+661 AVSVRKTVKSQSN

>member
-26 SSHREHVDKVINDA
+26 SSHREYVDKVINDA
-40 ITEANRIKLADS
+40 ITEANRIKIADS
-52 KLSPLMK
+52 ELSPLMK

-82 LCPVNKSWRIENRN
+82 LCPPNKSWRIGNRN

-170 NPYRLAYR
+170 NPYRSAYR

-217 FLFTLPVK
+217 LLFTLPVME
-225 KEGVA
+225 EGVA

-262 IDIDKTYAAN
+262 IDIDKTYATN
-272 STFMHYNISGTNI
+272 RTFMHYNVSGTNI

-303 PNIDVYMRSCPFSV
+303 PNIDVYMRSCPSSA

-338 GALIYHIA
+338 GALIYHIT

-401 DSSGSLSGNFNS
+401 DTSGSLSGNSNS
-413 DIGQFDWEDAIS
+413 DIGQFNWDSAKS
-425 YATFSVD
+425 YANSVE
-432 DVDARSMSFD
+432 VEERMKQVLSFD
-442 ELGEN
+442 DLDN
-447 KKYYHLPSLNNLSC
+447 VPLKYYHLPSLNNLSC
-461 VLPTSNKYFT
+461 ILPSHTKSFTEKYDL
-471 RKYEVEE
+471 EE
-478 IDSMAYGIYNE
+478 IDSMAYGIYDQD
-489 SPNTVTSSYY
+489 PNVVTSSYY
-499 SNGDGVIYA
+499 SKGDGVIYA
-508 VRPIRSWSSAAYRYQ
+508 IRPIKSWSSAAFRYQ
-523 YKPKEGLVVDIIPL
+523 YKPNEGLVVDMVPL
-537 GSAAFKVKSAREIS
+537 GSAAFKVKSAQEIS

-556 TRPGVRTRIFRSD
+556 SRSDVRTRIFRSN
-569 EDSSQSNRA
+569 EKQSS
-578 CGRIWTSTETPYS
+578 GGIWTSTESPYAP
-591 YDSDEAMAYEYDETG
+591 DEAMAYEYDKNG
-606 IYVKSLPKSTML
+606 IYLRSESKSKILP
-618 SVIPFLGEENTS
+618 VIPFLGEEKTTEEES
-630 DDQPDEEPTEPV
+630 DEESDEPV
-642 SHKSNRVRRVPRK
+642 TRKPKRVRRVPRK

-661 AVSVRKTVKSPSK
+661 AVSVRKIVKSPSK

>member
-26 SSHREHVDKVINDA
+26 SSHREYVDKVINDA
-40 ITEANRIKLADS
+40 ITEANRIKIEDS
-52 KLSPLMK
+52 ELSPLMK

-82 LCPVNKSWRIENRN
+82 LCPPNKSWRIGNRN

-146 DYMSKENVIYGLR
+146 DYMSKGNVIYGLR

-170 NPYRLAYR
+170 NPYRSAYR

-217 FLFTLPVK
+217 LLFTLPVME
-225 KEGVA
+225 EGVA

-262 IDIDKTYAAN
+262 IDIDKTYVTN
-272 STFMHYNISGTNI
+272 RTFMHYNVSGTNI

-303 PNIDVYMRSCPFSV
+303 PNIDVYMRSCPSSA

-338 GALIYHIA
+338 GALIYHIT

-396 ANNYL
+396 ADNYL
-401 DSSGSLSGNFNS
+401 DTSGSLSGNSNS
-413 DIGQFDWEDAIS
+413 DIGQFDWDSAKS
-425 YATFSVD
+425 YANSVE
-432 DVDARSMSFD
+432 VEERMKQVLSFD
-442 ELGEN
+442 DLDN
-447 KKYYHLPSLNNLSC
+447 VPLKYYHLPSLNNLSC
-461 VLPTSNKYFT
+461 ILPSHTKSFTEKYDL
-471 RKYEVEE
+471 EE
-478 IDSMAYGIYNE
+478 IDSMAYGIYDQD
-489 SPNTVTSSYY
+489 PNVVTSSYY
-499 SNGDGVIYA
+499 SKGDGVIYA
-508 VRPIRSWSSAAYRYQ
+508 IRPIKSWSSAAFRYQ
-523 YKPKEGLVVDIIPL
+523 YKPNEGLVVDMVPL
-537 GSAAFKVKSAREIS
+537 GSAAFKVKSAQEIS

-556 TRPGVRTRIFRSD
+556 SRSDVRTRIFRSN
-569 EDSSQSNRA
+569 EKQSI
-578 CGRIWTSTETPYS
+578 GGIWTSTESPYAP
-591 YDSDEAMAYEYDETG
+591 DEAMAYEYDKNG
-606 IYVKSLPKSTML
+606 IYLRSESKSKILP
-618 SVIPFLGEENTS
+618 VIPFLGEEKTTEEES
-630 DDQPDEEPTEPV
+630 DEESDEPV
-642 SHKSNRVRRVPRK
+642 TRKPKRVRRVPRK

-661 AVSVRKTVKSPSK
+661 AVSVRKIVKSPSK

>member
-26 SSHREHVDKVINDA
+26 SSHREYVDKVINDA
-40 ITEANRIKLADS
+40 ITEANRIKIEDS

-82 LCPVNKSWRIENRN
+82 LCPPNKSWRIGNRN

-170 NPYRLAYR
+170 NPYRSAYR

-196 AGVKKVKDIADPK
+196 AGVKKDKDIADPK

-262 IDIDKTYAAN
+262 IDIDKTYATN
-272 STFMHYNISGTNI
+272 RTFMHYNVSGTNI

-303 PNIDVYMRSCPFSV
+303 PNIDVYMRSCPSSA

-338 GALIYHIA
+338 GALIYHIT

-352 SDKRTM
+352 SDKRIM

-396 ANNYL
+396 ADNYL
-401 DSSGSLSGNFNS
+401 DTSGSLSGNSNS
-413 DIGQFDWEDAIS
+413 DIGQFDWDSAKS
-425 YATFSVD
+425 YANSVE
-432 DVDARSMSFD
+432 VEERMKQVLSFD
-442 ELGEN
+442 DLDN
-447 KKYYHLPSLNNLSC
+447 VPLKYYHLPSLNNLSC
-461 VLPTSNKYFT
+461 ILPSHTKSFTEKYDL
-471 RKYEVEE
+471 EE
-478 IDSMAYGIYNE
+478 IDSMAYGIYDQD
-489 SPNTVTSSYY
+489 PNVVTSSYY
-499 SNGDGVIYA
+499 SKGDGVIYA
-508 VRPIRSWSSAAYRYQ
+508 IRPIKSWSSAAFRYQ
-523 YKPKEGLVVDIIPL
+523 YKPNEGLVVDMVPL
-537 GSAAFKVKSAREIS
+537 GSAAFKVKSAQEIS

-556 TRPGVRTRIFRSD
+556 SRSDVRTRIFRSN
-569 EDSSQSNRA
+569 EKQSI
-578 CGRIWTSTETPYS
+578 GGIWTSTESPYAP
-591 YDSDEAMAYEYDETG
+591 DEAMAYEYDKNG
-606 IYVKSLPKSTML
+606 IYLRSESKSKILP
-618 SVIPFLGEENTS
+618 VIPFLGEEKTTEEES
-630 DDQPDEEPTEPV
+630 DEESDEPV
-642 SHKSNRVRRVPRK
+642 TRKPKRVRRVPRK

-661 AVSVRKTVKSPSK
+661 AVSVRKIVKSPSK

>member
-26 SSHREHVDKVINDA
+26 SSHREYVDKVINDA
-40 ITEANRIKLADS
+40 ITEANRIKIEDS

-82 LCPVNKSWRIENRN
+82 LCPPNKSWRIGNRN

-170 NPYRLAYR
+170 NPYRSAYR

-303 PNIDVYMRSCPFSV
+303 PNIDVYMRSCPSSV
-317 NLEYEGGKFPYGDIV
+317 NLEYKGGKFPYGDIV

-338 GALIYHIA
+338 GALIYHIT

-358 VFKIKNAAHI
+358 VFIIKNAAHI

-401 DSSGSLSGNFNS
+401 DTSGSLSGNSNS
-413 DIGQFDWEDAIS
+413 DIGQFDWDSAKS
-425 YATFSVD
+425 YANSVE
-432 DVDARSMSFD
+432 VEERMKQVLSFD
-442 ELGEN
+442 DLDN
-447 KKYYHLPSLNNLSC
+447 VPLKYYHLPSLNNLSC
-461 VLPTSNKYFT
+461 ILPSHTKSFTEKYDL
-471 RKYEVEE
+471 EE
-478 IDSMAYGIYNE
+478 IDSMAYGIYDQD
-489 SPNTVTSSYY
+489 PNVVTSSYY
-499 SNGDGVIYA
+499 SKGDGVIYA
-508 VRPIRSWSSAAYRYQ
+508 IRPIKSWSSAAFRYQ
-523 YKPKEGLVVDIIPL
+523 YKPNEGLVVDMVPL
-537 GSAAFKVKSAREIS
+537 GSAAFKVKSAQEIS

-556 TRPGVRTRIFRSD
+556 SRSDVRTRIFRSN
-569 EDSSQSNRA
+569 EKQSS
-578 CGRIWTSTETPYS
+578 GGIWTSTESPYAP
-591 YDSDEAMAYEYDETG
+591 DEAMAYEYDKNG
-606 IYVKSLPKSTML
+606 IYLRSESKSKILP
-618 SVIPFLGEENTS
+618 VIPFLGEEKTTEEES
-630 DDQPDEEPTEPV
+630 DEESDEPV
-642 SHKSNRVRRVPRK
+642 TRKPKRVRRVPRK

-661 AVSVRKTVKSPSK
+661 AVSVRKIVKSPSK

>member
-1 MRKICLF
+1 M
-8 VLLQINAVLGWAQ
+8 
-21 VTYTL
+21 
-26 SSHREHVDKVINDA
+26 
-40 ITEANRIKLADS
+40 
-52 KLSPLMK
+52 
-59 FAKKNIAS
+59 
-67 DDKFADFDGSNSSIG
+67 
-82 LCPVNKSWRIENRN
+82 
-96 YRLPTPEEMIYIAP
+96 
-110 FFTSPKD
+110 
-117 MPRFTKSGKL
+117 
-127 YNNVETLNIENSG
+127 
-140 ETTVYS
+140 
-146 DYMSKENVIYGLR
+146 
-159 FKKRADNEPTD
+159 
-170 NPYRLAYR
+170 
-178 YTLSGG
+178 
-184 ALIIGIKQLGSA
+184 
-196 AGVKKVKDIADPK
+196 
-209 WWAAQNDI
+209 
-217 FLFTLPVK
+217 K

-387 PDSIPADYL
+387 PDSILADYL

-401 DSSGSLSGNFNS
+401 DSSGSLSGNSNS

-661 AVSVRKTVKSPSK
+661 AVSVRKTVKSPSR

>member
-26 SSHREHVDKVINDA
+26 SSHREYVDKVINDA
-40 ITEANRIKLADS
+40 ITEANRIKIADS
-52 KLSPLMK
+52 ELSPLMK

-82 LCPVNKSWRIENRN
+82 LCPPNKSWRIGNRN

-170 NPYRLAYR
+170 NPYRSAYR

-217 FLFTLPVK
+217 LLFTLPVME
-225 KEGVA
+225 EGVA

-262 IDIDKTYAAN
+262 IDIDKTYATN
-272 STFMHYNISGTNI
+272 RTFMHYNVSGTNI

-303 PNIDVYMRSCPFSV
+303 PNIDVYMRSCPSSA

-338 GALIYHIA
+338 GALIYHIT

-401 DSSGSLSGNFNS
+401 DSSGSLTGNSNS

-425 YATFSVD
+425 YANFSVD
-432 DVDARSMSFD
+432 DVDTRSMSFD
-442 ELGEN
+442 ELCEK

-461 VLPTSNKYFT
+461 ILPSHTKSFTEKYDL
-471 RKYEVEE
+471 EE
-478 IDSMAYGIYNE
+478 IDSMAYGIYDQD
-489 SPNTVTSSYY
+489 PNVVTSSYY
-499 SNGDGVIYA
+499 SKGDGVIYA
-508 VRPIRSWSSAAYRYQ
+508 IRPIKSWSSAAFRYQ
-523 YKPKEGLVVDIIPL
+523 YKPNEGLVVDMVPL
-537 GSAAFKVKSAREIS
+537 GSAAFKVKSAQEIS

-556 TRPGVRTRIFRSD
+556 SRSDVRTRIFRSN
-569 EDSSQSNRA
+569 EKQSI
-578 CGRIWTSTETPYS
+578 GGIWTSTESPYAP
-591 YDSDEAMAYEYDETG
+591 DEAMAYEYDKNG
-606 IYVKSLPKSTML
+606 IYLRSESKSKILP
-618 SVIPFLGEENTS
+618 VIPFLGEEKTTEEES
-630 DDQPDEEPTEPV
+630 DEESDEPV
-642 SHKSNRVRRVPRK
+642 TRKPKRVRRVPRK

-661 AVSVRKTVKSPSK
+661 AVSVRKIVKSPSK

>member
-26 SSHREHVDKVINDA
+26 SSHREYVDKVINDA
-40 ITEANRIKLADS
+40 ITEANRIKIEDS
-52 KLSPLMK
+52 ELSPLMK

-82 LCPVNKSWRIENRN
+82 LCPPNKSWRIGNRN

-170 NPYRLAYR
+170 NPYRSAYR

-184 ALIIGIKQLGSA
+184 TLIIGIKQLGSA

-303 PNIDVYMRSCPFSV
+303 PNIDVYMRSCPSSV

-338 GALIYHIA
+338 GALIYHIT

-401 DSSGSLSGNFNS
+401 DSSGSLTGNSNS

-425 YATFSVD
+425 YANFSVD
-432 DVDARSMSFD
+432 DVDTRFMSFD
-442 ELGEN
+442 ELCE
-447 KKYYHLPSLNNLSC
+447 KKKNYHLPSLNNLSC
-461 VLPTSNKYFT
+461 ILPSHTKSFTEKYDL
-471 RKYEVEE
+471 EE
-478 IDSMAYGIYNE
+478 IDSMAYGIYDQD
-489 SPNTVTSSYY
+489 PNVVTSSYY
-499 SNGDGVIYA
+499 SKGDGVIYA
-508 VRPIRSWSSAAYRYQ
+508 IRPIKSWSSAAFRYQ
-523 YKPKEGLVVDIIPL
+523 YKPNEGLVVDMVPL
-537 GSAAFKVKSAREIS
+537 GSAAFKVKSAQEIS

-556 TRPGVRTRIFRSD
+556 SRSDVRTRIFRSN
-569 EDSSQSNRA
+569 EKQSS
-578 CGRIWTSTETPYS
+578 GGIWTSTESPYAP
-591 YDSDEAMAYEYDETG
+591 DEAMAYEYDKNG
-606 IYVKSLPKSTML
+606 IYLRSESKSKILP
-618 SVIPFLGEENTS
+618 VIPFLGEEKTTEEES
-630 DDQPDEEPTEPV
+630 DEESDEPV
-642 SHKSNRVRRVPRK
+642 TRKPKRVRRVPRK

-661 AVSVRKTVKSPSK
+661 AVSVRKIVKSPSK

>member
-26 SSHREHVDKVINDA
+26 SSHREYVDKVINDA

-170 NPYRLAYR
+170 NPYRSAYR

-401 DSSGSLSGNFNS
+401 DSSGSLSGNSNS
-413 DIGQFDWEDAIS
+413 DIGQFDWDSAKS
-425 YATFSVD
+425 YANSVE
-432 DVDARSMSFD
+432 VEERMKQVLSFD
-442 ELGEN
+442 DLDN
-447 KKYYHLPSLNNLSC
+447 VPLKYYHLPSLNNLSC
-461 VLPTSNKYFT
+461 ILPSHTKSFTEKYDL
-471 RKYEVEE
+471 EE
-478 IDSMAYGIYNE
+478 IDSMAYGIYDQD
-489 SPNTVTSSYY
+489 PNVVTSSYY
-499 SNGDGVIYA
+499 SKGDGVIYA
-508 VRPIRSWSSAAYRYQ
+508 IRPIKSWSSAAFRYQ
-523 YKPKEGLVVDIIPL
+523 YKPNEGLVVDMVPL
-537 GSAAFKVKSAREIS
+537 GSAAFKVKSAQEIS

-556 TRPGVRTRIFRSD
+556 SRSDVRTRIFRSN
-569 EDSSQSNRA
+569 EKQSS
-578 CGRIWTSTETPYS
+578 GGIWTSTESPYAP
-591 YDSDEAMAYEYDETG
+591 DEAMAYEYDKNG
-606 IYVKSLPKSTML
+606 IYLRSESKSKILP
-618 SVIPFLGEENTS
+618 VIPFLGEEKTTEEES
-630 DDQPDEEPTEPV
+630 DEESDEPV
-642 SHKSNRVRRVPRK
+642 TRKPKRVRRVPRK

-661 AVSVRKTVKSPSK
+661 AVSVRKIVKSPSK

>member
-26 SSHREHVDKVINDA
+26 SSHREYVDKVINDA
-40 ITEANRIKLADS
+40 ITEANRIKIEDS
-52 KLSPLMK
+52 ELSPLMK

-82 LCPVNKSWRIENRN
+82 LCPPNKSWRIGNRN

-170 NPYRLAYR
+170 NPYRSAYR

-184 ALIIGIKQLGSA
+184 TLIIGIKQLGSA

-217 FLFTLPVK
+217 LLFTLPVME
-225 KEGVA
+225 EGVA

-262 IDIDKTYAAN
+262 IDIDKTYATN
-272 STFMHYNISGTNI
+272 RTFMHYNVSGTNI
-285 TVDKTIDPTIVKH
+285 TVDKIIDPTIVKH

-303 PNIDVYMRSCPFSV
+303 PNIDVYMRSCPSSV

-338 GALIYHIA
+338 GALIYHIT

-401 DSSGSLSGNFNS
+401 DTSGSLSGNSNS
-413 DIGQFDWEDAIS
+413 DIGQFDWDSAKS
-425 YATFSVD
+425 YANSVE
-432 DVDARSMSFD
+432 VEERMKQVLSFD
-442 ELGEN
+442 DLDN
-447 KKYYHLPSLNNLSC
+447 VPLKYYHLPSLNNLSC
-461 VLPTSNKYFT
+461 ILPSHTKSFTEKYDL
-471 RKYEVEE
+471 EE
-478 IDSMAYGIYNE
+478 IDSMAYGIYDQD
-489 SPNTVTSSYY
+489 PNVVTSSYY
-499 SNGDGVIYA
+499 SKGDGVIYA
-508 VRPIRSWSSAAYRYQ
+508 IRPIKSWSSAAFRYQ
-523 YKPKEGLVVDIIPL
+523 YKPNEGLVVDMVPL
-537 GSAAFKVKSAREIS
+537 GSAAFKVKSAQEIS

-556 TRPGVRTRIFRSD
+556 SRSDVRTRIFRSN
-569 EDSSQSNRA
+569 EKQSS
-578 CGRIWTSTETPYS
+578 GGIWTSTESPYAP
-591 YDSDEAMAYEYDETG
+591 DEAMAYEYDKNG
-606 IYVKSLPKSTML
+606 IYLRSESKSKILP
-618 SVIPFLGEENTS
+618 VIPFLGEEKTTEEES
-630 DDQPDEEPTEPV
+630 DEESDEPV
-642 SHKSNRVRRVPRK
+642 TRKPKRVRRVPRK

-661 AVSVRKTVKSPSK
+661 AVSVRKIVKSPSK

>member
-26 SSHREHVDKVINDA
+26 SSHREYVDKVINDA
-40 ITEANRIKLADS
+40 ITEANRIKIEDS
-52 KLSPLMK
+52 ELSPLMK

-82 LCPVNKSWRIENRN
+82 LCPPNKSWRIGNRN

-170 NPYRLAYR
+170 NPYRSAYR

-184 ALIIGIKQLGSA
+184 TLIIGIKQLGSA

-262 IDIDKTYAAN
+262 IDIDKTYATN
-272 STFMHYNISGTNI
+272 RTFMHYNVSGTNI

-303 PNIDVYMRSCPFSV
+303 PNIDVYMRSCPSSV

-401 DSSGSLSGNFNS
+401 DSSGSLSGNSNS

-489 SPNTVTSSYY
+489 FPNTVTSSYY

-537 GSAAFKVKSAREIS
+537 GSAAFKVKSAQEIS

-578 CGRIWTSTETPYS
+578 RGRIWTSTETPYS

-618 SVIPFLGEENTS
+618 SVIPFLGEENTY
-630 DDQPDEEPTEPV
+630 DDQPDEEPAEPV

-661 AVSVRKTVKSPSK
+661 AASVRKSVKSPSK

>member
-26 SSHREHVDKVINDA
+26 SSHREYVDKVINDA
-40 ITEANRIKLADS
+40 ITEANRIKIEDS
-52 KLSPLMK
+52 ELSPLMK

-82 LCPVNKSWRIENRN
+82 LCPPNKSWRIGNRN

-170 NPYRLAYR
+170 NPYRSAYR

-184 ALIIGIKQLGSA
+184 TLIIGIKQLGSA

-303 PNIDVYMRSCPFSV
+303 PNIDVYMRSCPSSV

-338 GALIYHIA
+338 GALIYHIT

-401 DSSGSLSGNFNS
+401 DSSGSLTGNSNS
-413 DIGQFDWEDAIS
+413 DIGQFDWED
-425 YATFSVD
+425 
-432 DVDARSMSFD
+432 
-442 ELGEN
+442 
-447 KKYYHLPSLNNLSC
+447 HC
-461 VLPTSNKYFT
+461 
-471 RKYEVEE
+471 
-478 IDSMAYGIYNE
+478 
-489 SPNTVTSSYY
+489 
-499 SNGDGVIYA
+499 
-508 VRPIRSWSSAAYRYQ
+508 
-523 YKPKEGLVVDIIPL
+523 
-537 GSAAFKVKSAREIS
+537 
-551 DGEIF
+551 
-556 TRPGVRTRIFRSD
+556 
-569 EDSSQSNRA
+569 
-578 CGRIWTSTETPYS
+578 C
-591 YDSDEAMAYEYDETG
+591 
-606 IYVKSLPKSTML
+606 
-618 SVIPFLGEENTS
+618 
-630 DDQPDEEPTEPV
+630 PV
-642 SHKSNRVRRVPRK
+642 
-655 TRTSRP
+655 
-661 AVSVRKTVKSPSK
+661 
-674 GNNHIIV
+674 
-681 VDKTK
+681 

>member
-26 SSHREHVDKVINDA
+26 SSHREYVDKVINDA
-40 ITEANRIKLADS
+40 ITEANRIKIADS
-52 KLSPLMK
+52 ELSPLMK

-82 LCPVNKSWRIENRN
+82 LCPPNKSWRIGNRN

-170 NPYRLAYR
+170 NPYRSAYR

-217 FLFTLPVK
+217 LLFTLPVME
-225 KEGVA
+225 EGVA

-262 IDIDKTYAAN
+262 IDIDKTYATN
-272 STFMHYNISGTNI
+272 RTFMHYNVSGTNI

-303 PNIDVYMRSCPFSV
+303 PNIDVYMRSCPSSA

-338 GALIYHIA
+338 GALIYHIT

-396 ANNYL
+396 ADNYL
-401 DSSGSLSGNFNS
+401 DTSGSLSGNSNS
-413 DIGQFDWEDAIS
+413 DIGQFDWDSAKS
-425 YATFSVD
+425 YANSVE
-432 DVDARSMSFD
+432 VEERMKQVLSFD
-442 ELGEN
+442 DLDN
-447 KKYYHLPSLNNLSC
+447 VPLKYYHLPSLNNLSC
-461 VLPTSNKYFT
+461 ILPSHTKSFTEKYDL
-471 RKYEVEE
+471 EE
-478 IDSMAYGIYNE
+478 IDSMAYGIYDQD
-489 SPNTVTSSYY
+489 PNVVTSSYY
-499 SNGDGVIYA
+499 SKGDGVIYA
-508 VRPIRSWSSAAYRYQ
+508 IRPIKSWSSAAFRYQ
-523 YKPKEGLVVDIIPL
+523 YKPNEGLVVDMVPL
-537 GSAAFKVKSAREIS
+537 GSAAFKVKSAQEIS

-556 TRPGVRTRIFRSD
+556 SRSDVRTRIFRSN
-569 EDSSQSNRA
+569 EKQSI
-578 CGRIWTSTETPYS
+578 GGIWTSTESPYAP
-591 YDSDEAMAYEYDETG
+591 DEAMAYEYDKNG
-606 IYVKSLPKSTML
+606 IYLRSESKSKILP
-618 SVIPFLGEENTS
+618 VIPFLGEEKTTEEES
-630 DDQPDEEPTEPV
+630 DEESDEPV
-642 SHKSNRVRRVPRK
+642 TRKPKRVRRVPRK

-661 AVSVRKTVKSPSK
+661 AVSVRKIVKSPSK

>member
-26 SSHREHVDKVINDA
+26 SSHREYVDKVINDA
-40 ITEANRIKLADS
+40 ITEANRIKIADS
-52 KLSPLMK
+52 ELSPLMK

-82 LCPVNKSWRIENRN
+82 LCPPNKSWRIGNRN

-170 NPYRLAYR
+170 NPYRSAYR

-217 FLFTLPVK
+217 LLFTLPVME
-225 KEGVA
+225 EGVA

-262 IDIDKTYAAN
+262 IDIDKTYATN
-272 STFMHYNISGTNI
+272 RTFMHYNVSGTNI

-303 PNIDVYMRSCPFSV
+303 PNIDVYMRSCPSSA

-338 GALIYHIA
+338 GALIYHIT

-401 DSSGSLSGNFNS
+401 DTSGSLSGNSNS
-413 DIGQFDWEDAIS
+413 DIGQFDWDSAKS
-425 YATFSVD
+425 YANSVE
-432 DVDARSMSFD
+432 VEERMKQVLSFD
-442 ELGEN
+442 DLDN
-447 KKYYHLPSLNNLSC
+447 VPLKYYHLPSLNNLSC
-461 VLPTSNKYFT
+461 ILPSHTKSFTEKYDL
-471 RKYEVEE
+471 EE
-478 IDSMAYGIYNE
+478 IDSMAYGIYDQD
-489 SPNTVTSSYY
+489 PNVVTSSYY
-499 SNGDGVIYA
+499 SKGDGVIYA
-508 VRPIRSWSSAAYRYQ
+508 IRPIKSWSSAAFRYQ
-523 YKPKEGLVVDIIPL
+523 NKPNEGLVVDMVPL
-537 GSAAFKVKSAREIS
+537 GSAAFKVKSAQEIS

-556 TRPGVRTRIFRSD
+556 SRSDVRTRIFRSN
-569 EDSSQSNRA
+569 EKQSS
-578 CGRIWTSTETPYS
+578 GGIWTSTESPYAP
-591 YDSDEAMAYEYDETG
+591 DEAMAYEYDKNG
-606 IYVKSLPKSTML
+606 IYLRSESKSKILP
-618 SVIPFLGEENTS
+618 VIPFLGEEKTTEEES
-630 DDQPDEEPTEPV
+630 DEESDEPV
-642 SHKSNRVRRVPRK
+642 TRKPKRVRRVPRK

-661 AVSVRKTVKSPSK
+661 AVSVRKIVKSPSK

>member
-26 SSHREHVDKVINDA
+26 SSHREYVDKVINDA
-40 ITEANRIKLADS
+40 ITEANRIKIEDS

-82 LCPVNKSWRIENRN
+82 LCPPNKSWRIGNRN

-170 NPYRLAYR
+170 NPYRSAYR

-262 IDIDKTYAAN
+262 IDIEKTYAAN

-303 PNIDVYMRSCPFSV
+303 PNIDVYMRSCPSSV

-338 GALIYHIA
+338 GALIYHIT

-401 DSSGSLSGNFNS
+401 DTSGSLSGNSNS
-413 DIGQFDWEDAIS
+413 DIGQFDWDSAKS
-425 YATFSVD
+425 YANSVE
-432 DVDARSMSFD
+432 VEERMKQVLSFD
-442 ELGEN
+442 DLDN
-447 KKYYHLPSLNNLSC
+447 VPLKYYHLPSLNNLSC
-461 VLPTSNKYFT
+461 ILPSHTKSFTEKYDL
-471 RKYEVEE
+471 EE
-478 IDSMAYGIYNE
+478 IDSMAYGIYDQD
-489 SPNTVTSSYY
+489 PNVVTSSYY
-499 SNGDGVIYA
+499 SKGDGVIYA
-508 VRPIRSWSSAAYRYQ
+508 IRPIKSWSSAAFRYQ
-523 YKPKEGLVVDIIPL
+523 YKPNEGLVVDMVPL
-537 GSAAFKVKSAREIS
+537 GSAAFKVKSAQEIS

-556 TRPGVRTRIFRSD
+556 SRSDVRTRIFRSN
-569 EDSSQSNRA
+569 EKQSS
-578 CGRIWTSTETPYS
+578 GGIWTSTESPYAP
-591 YDSDEAMAYEYDETG
+591 DEAMAYEYDKNG
-606 IYVKSLPKSTML
+606 IYLRSESKSKILP
-618 SVIPFLGEENTS
+618 VIPFLGEEKTTEEES
-630 DDQPDEEPTEPV
+630 DEESDEPV
-642 SHKSNRVRRVPRK
+642 TRKPKRVRRVPRK

-661 AVSVRKTVKSPSK
+661 AVSVRKIVKSPSK

>member
-26 SSHREHVDKVINDA
+26 SSHREYVDKVINDA
-40 ITEANRIKLADS
+40 ITEANRIKIEDS
-52 KLSPLMK
+52 ELSPLMK

-82 LCPVNKSWRIENRN
+82 LCPPNKSWRIGNRN

-170 NPYRLAYR
+170 NPYRSAYR

-184 ALIIGIKQLGSA
+184 TLIIGIKQLGSA

-217 FLFTLPVK
+217 LLFTLPVME
-225 KEGVA
+225 EGVA

-262 IDIDKTYAAN
+262 IDIDKTYATN
-272 STFMHYNISGTNI
+272 RTFMHYNVSGTNI

-303 PNIDVYMRSCPFSV
+303 PNIDVYMRSCPSSA

-338 GALIYHIA
+338 GALIYHIT

-401 DSSGSLSGNFNS
+401 DTSGSLSGNSNS
-413 DIGQFDWEDAIS
+413 DIGQFDWDSAKS
-425 YATFSVD
+425 YANSVE
-432 DVDARSMSFD
+432 VEERMKQVLSFD
-442 ELGEN
+442 DLDN
-447 KKYYHLPSLNNLSC
+447 VPLKYYHLPSLNNLSC
-461 VLPTSNKYFT
+461 ILPSHTKSFTEKYDL
-471 RKYEVEE
+471 EE
-478 IDSMAYGIYNE
+478 IDSMAYGIYDQD
-489 SPNTVTSSYY
+489 PNVVTSSYY
-499 SNGDGVIYA
+499 SKGDGVIYA
-508 VRPIRSWSSAAYRYQ
+508 IRPIKSWSSAAFRYQ
-523 YKPKEGLVVDIIPL
+523 YKPNEGLVVDMVPL
-537 GSAAFKVKSAREIS
+537 GSAAFKVKSAQEIS

-556 TRPGVRTRIFRSD
+556 SRSDVRTRIFRSN
-569 EDSSQSNRA
+569 EKQSS
-578 CGRIWTSTETPYS
+578 GGIWTSTESPYAP
-591 YDSDEAMAYEYDETG
+591 DEAMAYEYDKNG
-606 IYVKSLPKSTML
+606 IYLRSESKSKILP
-618 SVIPFLGEENTS
+618 VIPFLGEEKTTEEES
-630 DDQPDEEPTEPV
+630 DEESDEPV
-642 SHKSNRVRRVPRK
+642 TRKPKRVLRVPRK
-655 TRTSRP
+655 TRTSRL
-661 AVSVRKTVKSPSK
+661 AVSVRKIVKSPSK

>member
-26 SSHREHVDKVINDA
+26 SSHREYVDKVINDA
-40 ITEANRIKLADS
+40 ITEANRIKIADS
-52 KLSPLMK
+52 ELSPLMK

-82 LCPVNKSWRIENRN
+82 LCPPNKSWRIGNRN

-170 NPYRLAYR
+170 NPYRSAYR

-217 FLFTLPVK
+217 LLFTLPVME
-225 KEGVA
+225 EGVA

-250 MSNTSNFLTRPY
+250 MSNMSNFLTRPY
-262 IDIDKTYAAN
+262 IDIDKTYATN
-272 STFMHYNISGTNI
+272 RTFMHYNVSGTNI

-303 PNIDVYMRSCPFSV
+303 PNIDVYMRSCPSSA

-338 GALIYHIA
+338 GALIYHIT
-346 LKKNFS
+346 LKKIFS

-401 DSSGSLSGNFNS
+401 DTSGSLSGNSNS
-413 DIGQFDWEDAIS
+413 DIGQFDWDSAKS
-425 YATFSVD
+425 YANSVE
-432 DVDARSMSFD
+432 VEERMKQVLSFD
-442 ELGEN
+442 DLDN
-447 KKYYHLPSLNNLSC
+447 VPLKYYHLPSLNNLSC
-461 VLPTSNKYFT
+461 ILPSHTKSFTEKYDL
-471 RKYEVEE
+471 EE
-478 IDSMAYGIYNE
+478 IDSMAYGIYDQD
-489 SPNTVTSSYY
+489 PNVVTSSYY
-499 SNGDGVIYA
+499 SKGDGVIYA
-508 VRPIRSWSSAAYRYQ
+508 IRPIKSWSSAAFRYQ
-523 YKPKEGLVVDIIPL
+523 YKPNEGLVVDMVPL
-537 GSAAFKVKSAREIS
+537 GSAAFKVKSAQEIS

-556 TRPGVRTRIFRSD
+556 SRSDVRTRIFRSN
-569 EDSSQSNRA
+569 EKQSS
-578 CGRIWTSTETPYS
+578 GGIWTSTESPYAP
-591 YDSDEAMAYEYDETG
+591 DEAMAYEYDKNG
-606 IYVKSLPKSTML
+606 IYLRSESKSKILP
-618 SVIPFLGEENTS
+618 VIPFLGEEKTTEEES
-630 DDQPDEEPTEPV
+630 DEESDEPV
-642 SHKSNRVRRVPRK
+642 THNPKRVRRVPRK

-661 AVSVRKTVKSPSK
+661 AVSVRKIVKSPSK

>member
-26 SSHREHVDKVINDA
+26 SSHREYVDKVINDA
-40 ITEANRIKLADS
+40 ITEANRIKIEDS
-52 KLSPLMK
+52 ELSPLMK

-82 LCPVNKSWRIENRN
+82 LCPPNKSWRIGNRN

-170 NPYRLAYR
+170 NPYRSAYR

-184 ALIIGIKQLGSA
+184 TLIIGIKQLGSA

-217 FLFTLPVK
+217 LLFTLPVME
-225 KEGVA
+225 EGVA

-262 IDIDKTYAAN
+262 IDIDKTYATN
-272 STFMHYNISGTNI
+272 RTFMHYNVSGTNI

-303 PNIDVYMRSCPFSV
+303 PNIDVYMRSCPSSA

-338 GALIYHIA
+338 GALIYHIT

-401 DSSGSLSGNFNS
+401 DTSGSLSGNSNS
-413 DIGQFDWEDAIS
+413 DIGQFDWDSAKS
-425 YATFSVD
+425 YANSVE
-432 DVDARSMSFD
+432 VEERMKQVLSFD
-442 ELGEN
+442 DLDN
-447 KKYYHLPSLNNLSC
+447 VPLKYYHLPSLNNLSC
-461 VLPTSNKYFT
+461 ILPSHTKSFTEKYDL
-471 RKYEVEE
+471 EE
-478 IDSMAYGIYNE
+478 IYSMAYGIYDQD
-489 SPNTVTSSYY
+489 PNVVTSSYY
-499 SNGDGVIYA
+499 SKGDGVIYA
-508 VRPIRSWSSAAYRYQ
+508 IRPIKSWSSAAFRYQ
-523 YKPKEGLVVDIIPL
+523 YKPNEGLVVDMVPL
-537 GSAAFKVKSAREIS
+537 GSAAFKVKSAQEIS

-556 TRPGVRTRIFRSD
+556 SRSDVRTRIFRSN
-569 EDSSQSNRA
+569 EKQSS
-578 CGRIWTSTETPYS
+578 GGIWTSTESPYAP
-591 YDSDEAMAYEYDETG
+591 DEAMAYEYDKNG
-606 IYVKSLPKSTML
+606 IYLRSESKSKILP
-618 SVIPFLGEENTS
+618 VIPFLGEEKTTEEES
-630 DDQPDEEPTEPV
+630 DEESDEPV
-642 SHKSNRVRRVPRK
+642 TRKPKRVRRVPRK
-655 TRTSRP
+655 TRTSRL
-661 AVSVRKTVKSPSK
+661 AVSVRKIVKSPSK

>member
-26 SSHREHVDKVINDA
+26 SSHREYVDKVINDA
-40 ITEANRIKLADS
+40 ITEANRIKIEDS

-82 LCPVNKSWRIENRN
+82 LCPPNKSWRIGNRN

-159 FKKRADNEPTD
+159 FKKRADNEPKD
-170 NPYRLAYR
+170 NPYRSAYR

-303 PNIDVYMRSCPFSV
+303 PNIDVYMRSCPSSV

-338 GALIYHIA
+338 GALIYHIT

-401 DSSGSLSGNFNS
+401 DTSGSLSGNSNS
-413 DIGQFDWEDAIS
+413 DIGQFDWDSAKS
-425 YATFSVD
+425 YANSVE
-432 DVDARSMSFD
+432 VEERMKQVLSFD
-442 ELGEN
+442 DLDN
-447 KKYYHLPSLNNLSC
+447 VPLKYYHLPSLNNLSC
-461 VLPTSNKYFT
+461 ILPSHTKSFTEKYDL
-471 RKYEVEE
+471 EE
-478 IDSMAYGIYNE
+478 IDSMAYGIYDQD
-489 SPNTVTSSYY
+489 PNVVTSSYY
-499 SNGDGVIYA
+499 SKGDGVIYA
-508 VRPIRSWSSAAYRYQ
+508 IRPIKSWSSAAFRYQ
-523 YKPKEGLVVDIIPL
+523 YKPNEGLVVDMVPL
-537 GSAAFKVKSAREIS
+537 GSAAFKVKSAQEIS

-556 TRPGVRTRIFRSD
+556 SRSDVRTRIFRSN
-569 EDSSQSNRA
+569 EKQSS
-578 CGRIWTSTETPYS
+578 GGIWTSTESPYAP
-591 YDSDEAMAYEYDETG
+591 DEAMAYEYDKNG
-606 IYVKSLPKSTML
+606 IYLRSESKSKILP
-618 SVIPFLGEENTS
+618 VIPFLGEEKTTEEES
-630 DDQPDEEPTEPV
+630 DEESDEPV
-642 SHKSNRVRRVPRK
+642 TRKPKRVRRVPRK

-661 AVSVRKTVKSPSK
+661 AVSVRKIVKSPSK

>member
-26 SSHREHVDKVINDA
+26 SSHREYVDKVINDA
-40 ITEANRIKLADS
+40 ITEANRIKIADS

-82 LCPVNKSWRIENRN
+82 LCPPNKSWRIENRN

-170 NPYRLAYR
+170 NPYRSAYR

-262 IDIDKTYAAN
+262 IDIDKTYATN
-272 STFMHYNISGTNI
+272 RTFMHYNVSGTNI

-303 PNIDVYMRSCPFSV
+303 PNIDVYMRSCPSSV
-317 NLEYEGGKFPYGDIV
+317 NLEYKGGKFPYGDIV

-401 DSSGSLSGNFNS
+401 DSSGSLSGNSNS

-489 SPNTVTSSYY
+489 FPNTVTSSYY

-537 GSAAFKVKSAREIS
+537 GSAAFKVKSAQEIS

-578 CGRIWTSTETPYS
+578 RGRIWTSTETPYS

-618 SVIPFLGEENTS
+618 SVIPFLGEENTY
-630 DDQPDEEPTEPV
+630 DDQPDEEPAEPV

-661 AVSVRKTVKSPSK
+661 AASVRKSVKSPSK